1 MKPVT
6 KRFLCLMLALA
17 MVLSSGCS
25 TITASAVE
33 NGIVIDNTGDT
44 SGTGDETVLDL
55 GNEDSGT
62 ETDLDNITEGE
73 NEEALDNTSKEGED
87 EEVLDNDPAD
97 TDEEILDNAAGEN
110 TLDNTL
116 PTKEPEAPEKDAGA
130 PKFLSGLFR
139 SSDKTLGTG
148 TGTER
153 STALQDDT
161 TFVLDKYL
169 SDPTGQMN
177 GQDTHTLYLEQGLFD
192 DNVPEMYETPAPD
205 ETYLYFI
212 LDQSSTMA
220 QDPLINAMNES
231 TRSFFEG
238 VKLINDER
246 MANARAGKYSDI
258 DPDGDV
264 EAQMES
270 HLIKLAGVVGFNN
283 HVYHTYDYSAG
294 LPITS
299 DSAVGVAAEK
309 THLVNDLQEYIDSG
323 YTANTCMQEGTR
335 TNLAMNAIEEY
346 VNRHG
351 HADDAF
357 VILITDGRPNCPDE
371 VKGTGLHEHAN
382 NSVVCPVIGNE
393 ALDAARR
400 MKDKGATIESL
411 YLNWEWSYTTTNA
424 YQTGRIEDITEY
436 MGYGSTAAF
445 LSLISSDYPE
455 NGTMGISHDHVNSG
469 TFSYE
474 DHSGNGFG
482 QYTHLTLDTEEFR
495 KELDSVPSHVDGSS
509 SRNIQGYA
517 GASSRVVDVIS
528 MPFELQAGVDIQVFA
543 VPRIPANLGA
553 DNVPTDMDENGVVTD
568 FRWGEYSPLDDSG
581 NPAPSEWI
589 EITDQVSVSVID
601 SKITVTGFDY
611 ELNALTVYDRDTRT
625 PNYQGPNP
633 EAYEPGDYGYKLVV
647 SVPINAKETFG
658 GNGIAT
664 NNPDYSNF
672 YPSVPRDRADLPDW
686 EENRELNPEGNDYI
700 LKYPLPKV
708 DLNIYYNIVKDDMR
722 IYAPQTAKLLNLVSD
737 ANAYLFYTDPEWADA
752 NATAE
757 SAGEAYNLAR
767 EKYYAFTDMDNMAEY
782 LRLEQDMMTK
792 QVTYQAAL
800 EELSKYENFTPDGI
814 NNQFVDIT
822 YELKEPDGEV
832 VGTLTIPHGTAYTGD
847 NLEWNFTKANIQ
859 ESGVY
864 TISCTISP
872 VDTDRSP
879 SGLIYTALDDQET
892 QDSYGYSSTE
902 YSSTGSTA
910 AGSKPAETMEVH
922 PEAYLF
928 QFKIV
933 MDDTRLAPRQ
943 TLDFNQTIE
952 YLKDTDNPH
961 LQNWEWVCTDG
972 VTESRAEDEPGNAGE
987 VWVGTAIEAVSRI
1000 PESARDDGRV
1010 ITINSVDATG
1020 DINGSFVPVIM
1031 HLMRGVGDLNKDV
1044 PLEERTEV
1052 EFADML
1058 DNDDVWGNGLP
1069 SVIWEH
1075 ECIEIDKCNA
1085 SQFEEARGTYG
1096 SAYVPGNYDVG
1107 PIRYLIHVE
1116 QNPQVDIHKTTDT
1129 PLIVKGGD
1137 IRWNVTLENADEEEN
1152 PTHLAA
1158 NIMLV
1163 DVLPWNGDSA
1173 DGRTDPI
1180 TGYEGSDFG
1189 GDLYFKNVV
1198 FNFAEAPEAYERLKN
1213 GSSSVYYTTQEEVR
1227 TADEAQINGTH
1238 PTDSIAWA
1246 ELGLLFDDDEM
1257 TATVQNIPN
1266 TATAI
1271 RLDSRMEWGEFLSV
1285 DMTANIRNV
1294 NDQVKDDRYH
1304 NRAINYNGSGGQ
1316 YSETVATTVGDL
1328 YISGLIWEDEDNNGL
1343 ASAQESRLEGVS
1355 VKLYKVFNPNNG
1367 GSPSLT
1373 VDGVQLIE
1381 AYDTNFDKIPAYIT
1395 GSDGTYR
1402 FNDLQPGTYYV
1413 VAEDIAD
1420 KYEPTVKRAGTDANS
1435 QTLDSECEEAF
1446 LNDDNDAVIKQIV
1459 LSNVS
1464 IEHQNFGM
1472 KLVLGNIRVW
1482 KSLSEIYYPVTMT
1495 EEEMAEYHLMF
1506 TFDLTRTETGDVY
1519 HETVRLTSENY
1530 GPDGNPQVYAE
1541 FKDLPV
1547 GTYTLSEMEV
1557 SVYELESMEG
1567 ILETPEANVSWN
1579 GGAKTMTIEVT
1590 PTAREF
1596 DIHARNVLKPTPPPP
1611 GGDENGVENFINV
1624 RVPVSLEATYIGP
1637 DPISSSTATTYNFK
1651 ASDFSEIV
1659 VTYDDGTQIKLSDG
1673 TLKFEN
1679 LSFVPGTITN
1689 VMNSDSNKVGVTIY
1703 YAEKGRTVS
1712 DSFRVG
1718 VDLKPAFR
1726 FKLTFDA
1733 NGSTFKDGNTR
1744 NVVNFLYN
1752 PGIGHNE
1759 VTAGEYKD
1767 VANGLMNG
1775 RTNFTFTGWNTNPDG
1790 SGVNY
1795 DSLTALDAIGKAGA
1809 TDTLTLY
1816 ATWRTNITFNA
1827 NGGVLAGGVTAA
1839 EQALRGRA
1847 SGSLAINY
1855 NASAATGLTASKTN
1869 YHFVEW
1875 NTRPDGTGT
1884 SLANYGRVTGPVTFY
1899 AVYYQSD
1906 YPYTGSV
1913 QYFRTP
1919 VTGTYCFELWGANG
1933 GSIPDGNIPGG
1944 NGGYTKAYIKAEAG
1958 DLIYVFVGGS
1968 GSPVGSSSAAGGYNG
1983 GGYTYTCKAGP
1994 HSGSGGGMTHISYT
2008 NNLAVANPDP
2018 TKRGS
2023 WNPAGTIAV
2032 AGGGGG
2038 AGKYKNPD
2046 DHGYKDDGLRAHGG
2060 GTSSNAIND
2069 WKGYVPGATQTS
2081 GWSQGCGQ
2089 SSYNASGGGGGW
2101 YGGYSHGYTYQDTNK
2116 CFAAGTGGSGYI
2128 TALGRDPDYA
2138 SQNMCVGGN
2147 ASIPAKPSG
2156 GSPHGYARL
2165 TLVKR

>member
-44 SGTGDETVLDL
+44 SDSGDETVLDL
-55 GNEDSGT
+55 RNEDSGT

-87 EEVLDNDPAD
+87 EEILDNDPAD

-110 TLDNTL
+110 PLDNTL
-116 PTKEPEAPEKDAGA
+116 PAKEPEAPEVPKENAGA
-130 PKFLSGLFR
+130 PKLLSGLFR

-177 GQDTHTLYLEQGLFD
+177 GQDTYTLYLEQGLFD

-246 MANARAGKYSDI
+246 MENARAGEYSDI
-258 DPDGDV
+258 DPNGNV

-283 HVYHTYDYSAG
+283 HVYHTYDNSAG
-294 LPITS
+294 LPITTT
-299 DSAVGVAAEK
+299 SAVGVAAEK

-393 ALDAARR
+393 ALEAARR
-400 MKDKGATIESL
+400 MKDNGATIESL

-581 NPAPSEWI
+581 DPAPSEWI
-589 EITDQVSVSVID
+589 EITDQVSVSIID

-633 EAYEPGDYGYKLVV
+633 KAYEPGDYGYKLVV
-647 SVPINAKETFG
+647 SVPINAKTTFG

-757 SAGEAYNLAR
+757 SAGEAYSLAR

-792 QVTYQAAL
+792 QVIYQAAL

-847 NLEWNFTKANIQ
+847 NLQWSFTKANIQ

-928 QFKIV
+928 QFKIT

-943 TLDFNQTIE
+943 ALDFNQTIE

-1000 PESARDDGRV
+1000 PESARNDGRV

-1052 EFADML
+1052 EFVDML

-1158 NIMLV
+1158 NVMLV

-1246 ELGLLFDDDEM
+1246 ELSLLFDDDEM

-1328 YISGLIWEDEDNNGL
+1328 YISGLLWEDEDNNGL
-1343 ASAQESRLEGVS
+1343 ASAQEKRLEGVS
-1355 VKLYKVFNPNNG
+1355 VKLYKVYNPNNG

-1413 VAEDIAD
+1413 IAEDIAD
-1420 KYEPTVKRAGTDANS
+1420 KYEPTVKGAGTDANS
-1435 QTLDSECEEAF
+1435 QTLDSECEETF
-1446 LNDDNDAVIKQIV
+1446 LNSDNDAVIKQIV

-1495 EEEMAEYHLMF
+1495 EEEMADYQLVF
-1506 TFDLTRTETGDVY
+1506 TFDLTRAETGDVY
-1519 HETVRLTSENY
+1519 HESVRLTSENY
-1530 GPDGNPQVYAE
+1530 GPDGDPQVYAE

-1567 ILETPEANVSWN
+1567 ILETPADHISWN

-1624 RVPVSLEATYIGP
+1624 RVPISLEATYIGP

-1795 DSLTALDAIGKAGA
+1795 DSLTALDAIGQAGS

-1906 YPYTGSV
+1906 YFYTGSPQTFIAPVNGWYQV
-1913 QYFRTP
+1913 Q
-1919 VTGTYCFELWGANG
+1919 LWGAEGGSDNSAEGTPHMGGKGAYVSGEVYLTAATRLYVYVGAEGIDHVKAPGHNFNG
-1933 GSIPDGNIPGG
+1933 GAN
-1944 NGGYTKAYIKAEAG
+1944 
-1958 DLIYVFVGGS
+1958 S
-1968 GSPVGSSSAAGGYNG
+1968 GSYGDD
-1983 GGYTYTCKAGP
+1983 
-1994 HSGSGGGMTHISYT
+1994 SGSGGGATDIRT
-2008 NNLAVANPDP
+2008 INGAWNNAASLKSRIMVA
-2018 TKRGS
+2018 
-2023 WNPAGTIAV
+2023 

-2038 AGKYKNPD
+2038 GWFSSGGHAG
-2046 DHGYKDDGLRAHGG
+2046 GLTGGASEGGVSG
-2060 GTSSNAIND
+2060 GTQYSAGHNGGF
-2069 WKGYVPGATQTS
+2069 GYGGVVTEDVYGVD
-2081 GWSQGCGQ
+2081 GG
-2089 SSYNASGGGGGW
+2089 GGGGGW
-2101 YGGYSHGYTYQDTNK
+2101 YGGG
-2116 CFAAGTGGSGYI
+2116 AGTGDQGGGGGSSYISGYSGCSVSSTGYTFRNARMI
-2128 TALGRDPDYA
+2128 PGSA
-2138 SQNMCVGGN
+2138 SMPAPGGGTEVGHTGPCR
-2147 ASIPAKPSG
+2147 AII
-2156 GSPHGYARL
+2156 RL
-2165 TLVKR
+2165 IERG